1 MSEFAWWLLVV
12 GLIGGGGL
20 VWLVTTAGTSRPSAW
35 LRDRS
40 EPDGL
45 EVSWIE
51 HELGE
56 KGRSVSTADVTAVLE
71 LHRSW
76 TAGAASDDDADA
88 WPEDEQIGEASRTVR
103 SAGYEARQT
112 EPPTPRPPESGPEQ
126 RDLS

>member
-35 LRDRS
+35 LRDRT

-45 EVSWIE
+45 EVGWIE
-51 HELGE
+51 HELGAQ
-56 KGRSVSTADVTAVLE
+56 GRSVSAADVTAVLE

-76 TAGAASDDDADA
+76 AAGAPSDDDGDG
-88 WPEDEQIGEASRTVR
+88 WPDDEPVAEASRTVR
-103 SAGYEARQT
+103 SAGYEARPT
-112 EPPTPRPPESGPEQ
+112 EPATPRPPESRPEGP
-126 RDLS
+126 DLS